1 MAFTVEV
8 EINKTFEAET
18 SSDKVFA
25 VLSNVPFS
33 VSHFPKVDELVEDGE
48 GVYRWEMQKIGVDRY
63 FIQTVYACKYVND
76 PEKLTVKW
84 TPVKGVGNAVV
95 SGKWTIKDAGEK
107 KTKVTL
113 TTKAALELPFPS
125 LTKLLLGGFVRG
137 EFEGMVETYISNLQA
152 TFKKGKMPPAAKAAA
167 KKPAAKKK

>member
-1 MAFTVEV
+1 MAFTVDV
-8 EINKTFEAET
+8 EINKTFDAET
-18 SSDKVFA
+18 SSDNVFA

-33 VSHFPKVDELVEDGE
+33 VSHFPKVDQLVEDAD
-48 GVYRWEMQKIGVDRY
+48 GVYRWEMQKIGVNQY

-95 SGKWTIKDAGEK
+95 SGKWTIKPVGEK
-107 KTKVTL
+107 KTKLTL
-113 TTKAALELPFPS
+113 VTKASLELPFPS
-125 LTKLLLGGFVRG
+125 LTKLLLGGFIRG
-137 EFEGMVETYISNLQA
+137 EFEGMVTSYIENLQA
-152 TFKKGKMPPAAKAAA
+152 TFKKGKLPPAAKSAA